1 MALSMS
7 KIIQKARSEL
17 NSLTGLEISSTISA
31 EREED
36 RWLVSLEA
44 IEKRSI
50 PDSMDILAI
59 YEMGLDLEGN
69 MQEFRRTK
77 MRKRIDTKDTEE

>member
-1 MALSMS
+1 MEQGMS

-17 NSLTGLEISSTISA
+17 NNLTGLEISSTISA

-36 RWLVSLEA
+36 GWLVTLEA

-59 YEMGLDLEGN
+59 YETELDNEGN
-69 MQEFRRTK
+69 MQEFRRTR
-77 MRKRIDTKDTEE
+77 MRKRIDAEEMRE